1 MKKTPHIPVTSWAL
15 LFCALAL
22 SACLTGPRPVTLYTL
37 QPLQPNQQQEMP
49 DLFADMIMVMPVRL
63 APQLRERGLLIQH
76 SPLTSVALSSHLWA
90 GPLDQQITSTITA
103 NLKKLMA
110 TDHVVAYPG
119 PRFYAP
125 RYQVE
130 VELNEFSGDD
140 YLFTIRAVATIS
152 DVDMKTIV
160 SRKTFRQTQTINKPD
175 YAGHV
180 DAASRAIADLSR
192 EIAVALWGGH
202 QPGLIDDAPE
212 K

>member
-1 MKKTPHIPVTSWAL
+1 VKKTPFIPVTSWVL

-37 QPLQPNQQQEMP
+37 QPLQLNQQQEMP

-76 SPLTSVALSSHLWA
+76 SPQTSVALSNHLWA
-90 GPLDQQITSTITA
+90 GSLDQQITGTLTA

-110 TDHVVAYPG
+110 TDNVVTYPG
-119 PRFYAP
+119 PRFSAP

-130 VELNEFSGDD
+130 VELNEFSGDGH
-140 YLFTIRAVATIS
+140 LFTIRAVATIS
-152 DVDMKTIV
+152 DVGMKTIV
-160 SRKTFRQTQTINKPD
+160 SRKSFRQTQVITKPD

-192 EIAVALWGGH
+192 EIAVAFPTGQ
-202 QPGLIDDAPE
+202 QPERIDDVPE
-212 K
+212 Q